1 MNKLVSIILSML
13 MIVGMIA
20 GASAETF
27 MGDDTGIGPV
37 TVTLTVEDGKIVAAE
52 VTGEGETKGF
62 GYEPIYEGKYAEAI
76 VAAQGADIDSIAG
89 VTVTTNAVIAATKE
103 AMVAAGLAQAEVV
116 VVEDVTCDV
125 VVVGAGGAGMAA
137 ALQLADNGVEN
148 IILIEKTGSTGG
160 NTSRATGGMNAA
172 KTAAQDKNEWKDAT
186 TAAVEKTIAGAK
198 ANYPALADLTAKVE
212 EQFESYKANPTGYF
226 DSPELFALDTMVG
239 GKGINDLDLVMTM
252 VNNSAEAID
261 WLATKDS
268 NLVSVGSFGGASVMR
283 IHRALTAEGK
293 TTPVGAYLVKT
304 LTAAVDADAKVDLR
318 INNAATELVVTDGK
332 VTGVKVTSP
341 NGDYTITA
349 KAVILASGG
358 FGADLDRVAAYQP
371 GLKGFVTTNSTG
383 ITGDG
388 IDMAVAIGAA
398 TVDMEQIQIHP
409 SVYTETSAL
418 ITEGIR
424 GDGAILVNQGG
435 KRFVNELETRDVVS
449 AAELAQE
456 GGYAWTVVDQ
466 KMMDASSTYNGY
478 YTKGFAVKG
487 ETVAELAAAMGTDA
501 AVLEETLN
509 NWNAAV
515 AAQKDEE
522 FGRMSFANPL
532 DTAPY
537 YAVMVAPGIHH
548 TMGGVKI
555 NTAAE
560 VLTEAGEAI
569 PGLYAAGEVTGG
581 VHGANRLGGNAVCDI
596 IVYGRIAAQ
605 NAAAYIA
612 K

>member
-1 MNKLVSIILSML
+1 MKKLASILLSML
-13 MIVGMIA
+13 LVACMIA
-20 GASAETF
+20 GAAAATF
-27 MGDDTGIGPV
+27 TGDDNGIGPI
-37 TVTLTVEDGKIVAAE
+37 TVTLTVEDGKITAAE
-52 VTGEGETKGF
+52 VTGEKETPGF
-62 GYEPIYEGKYAEAI
+62 GYEPIYEGTYAAAI
-76 VAAQGADIDSIAG
+76 VEAQGADIDVIANA
-89 VTVTTNAVIAATKE
+89 TVTSNAVIAATKE
-103 AMVAAGLAQAEVV
+103 AMVAAGLMTAETV

-125 VVVGAGGAGMAA
+125 VIVGAGGAGMAA
-137 ALQLADNGVEN
+137 ALQAADLGVEKV
-148 IILIEKTGSTGG
+148 IVVEKTGSTGG

-172 KTAAQDKNEWKDAT
+172 KTVAQDGNEWKDAT

-198 ANYPALADLTAKVE
+198 ASYPELSDLIATVE
-212 EQFESYKANPTGYF
+212 AQFEAYKANPTGYF

-239 GKGINDLDLVMTM
+239 GKGINNLDLVMTM
-252 VNNSAEAID
+252 VNGSAEAID

-268 NLVSVGSFGGASVMR
+268 HLVSVGSFGGASVMR

-304 LTAAVDADAKVDLR
+304 LTAAVDADEKVDLR
-318 INNAATELVVTDGK
+318 INTAATELVVTDGK
-332 VTGVKVTSP
+332 VTGVKVTSEH
-341 NGDYTITA
+341 GDYTINA

-358 FGADLDRVAAYQP
+358 FGADLERVAAYQP
-371 GLKGFVTTNSTG
+371 SLEGFVTTNSTG

-409 SVYTETSAL
+409 SVYTATSAL

-456 GGYAWTVVDQ
+456 GGYAWTIVDQ

-509 NWNAAV
+509 TWNAAV

-522 FGRMSFANPL
+522 FGRMSFANAL

-581 VHGANRLGGNAVCDI
+581 VHGANRLGGNAVADI

-605 NAAAYIA
+605 SAAAYIA
-612 K
+612 E

>member
-1 MNKLVSIILSML
+1 MKKLASILLSLL
-13 MIVGMIA
+13 MVISMVA

-27 MGDDTGIGPV
+27 TGEDAGIGPV
-37 TVTLTVEDGKIVAAE
+37 VVTLTVEGGQITAATVDTSNETVGIGAHLGEAFAQEIVAEQTAD
-52 VTGEGETKGF
+52 VDD
-62 GYEPIYEGKYAEAI
+62 
-76 VAAQGADIDSIAG
+76 VSGA
-89 VTVTTNAVIAATKE
+89 TVTTNAVEAAAKK
-103 AMVAAGLAQAEVV
+103 AMIAAGLMEDDSVAAADTACDIVV
-116 VVEDVTCDV
+116 I
-125 VVVGAGGAGMAA
+125 GAGGAGMAA
-137 ALQLADNGVEN
+137 ALQAADLGVEN
-148 IILIEKTGSTGG
+148 IIVLEKTGSTGG

-172 KTAAQDKNEWKDAT
+172 KTVAQDKNEWKDAT

-212 EQFESYKANPTGYF
+212 EQFEAYKANPTGYF

-239 GKGINDLDLVMTM
+239 GKGINNLDLVMTM

-304 LTAAVDADAKVDLR
+304 LTAAVDAESKVDLR

-341 NGDYTITA
+341 TGDYTITA

-358 FGADLDRVAAYQP
+358 FGADLERVAAYQP
-371 GLKGFVTTNSTG
+371 SLDGFVTTNSTG

-456 GGYAWTVVDQ
+456 GGYAWTIVDQ

-478 YTKGFAVKG
+478 YTKGYAVKG

-509 NWNAAV
+509 AWNAAV

-537 YAVMVAPGIHH
+537 YAVKVAPGIHH

-596 IVYGRIAAQ
+596 IVYGRIAAKS
-605 NAAAYIA
+605 AADYIA